1 MTFQFF
7 KYQATGN
14 DFILI
19 DDREKHFDLTNS
31 ALIHRLCNRR
41 FGIGADGLIL
51 LRNEIG
57 GDFRMLY
64 FNADGYEGSMCG
76 NGGRCVTA
84 FAHKLFNGKT
94 EFEFLA
100 YDGLHKASIRGTTN
114 QGLMVQLS
122 MQAVRSI
129 ENVNG
134 DFLLDTGSPHFVR
147 FVEDAAVVDVNSE
160 GRKIRNSE
168 SYLRDGVNVN
178 FVELHGDSITVRTY
192 ERGVEEETLSCGT
205 GVTAAA
211 LAAVHSAQIDQNPL
225 RVFTRGG
232 ELNVSFTAET
242 IGYTQVM
249 LTGEAVC
256 VFSGTIA
263 C

>member
-1 MTFQFF
+1 MTFQFH

-14 DFILI
+14 DFIII
-19 DDREKHFDLTNS
+19 DDREKHFDASNS
-31 ALIHRLCNRR
+31 SLIRKLCNRR

-51 LRNEIG
+51 VRTEAGL
-57 GDFRMLY
+57 DFRMLY

-84 FAHKLFNGKT
+84 FAHKLFPGKT
-94 EFEFLA
+94 EFTFLA
-100 YDGLHKASIRGTTN
+100 YDGLHNSSIRGTSE
-114 QGLMVQLS
+114 QGLVVQLS
-122 MQAVRSI
+122 MQAVSTI
-129 ENVNG
+129 DAFDN
-134 DFLLDTGSPHFVR
+134 DFLLDTGSPHYVR
-147 FVEDAAVVDVNSE
+147 FVDDAAIIDVATE
-160 GRKIRNSE
+160 GRRIRNSE
-168 SYLRDGVNVN
+168 AFLRDGVNVN

-205 GVTAAA
+205 GVTASA
-211 LAAVHSAQIDQNPL
+211 LAAVYSQRMEKNPV

-232 ELNVSFTAET
+232 ELNVAFEPDNS
-242 IGYTQVM
+242 GYSDVT

-256 VFSGTIA
+256 VFNGTIE

>member
-1 MTFQFF
+1 MTFQFY

-14 DFILI
+14 DFIII
-19 DDREKHFDLTNS
+19 DDRDKHFDATDS
-31 ALIHRLCNRR
+31 SLIRRLCNRR

-51 LRNEIG
+51 LRSESG
-57 GDFRMLY
+57 YDFRMVY

-76 NGGRCVTA
+76 NGGRCAAA
-84 FAHKLFNGKT
+84 FAHKLLNGKT

-100 YDGLHKASIRGTTN
+100 YDGLHHATIRGTTEL
-114 QGLMVQLS
+114 GLMVQLS
-122 MQAVRSI
+122 MQAVQTIDRM
-129 ENVNG
+129 E
-134 DFLLDTGSPHFVR
+134 DDYLLDTGSPHYVK
-147 FVEDAAVVDVNSE
+147 FVEDAATVDVGSE
-160 GRKIRNSE
+160 GRKVRNSE
-168 SYLRDGVNVN
+168 TFLRDGVNVN

-205 GVTAAA
+205 GVTASA
-211 LAAVHSAQIDQNPL
+211 LAAVFSARISQNPV

-232 ELNVSFTAET
+232 DLSVSFTAESS
-242 IGYTQVM
+242 GFSKVL

-256 VFSGTIA
+256 VYTGTIA

>member
-1 MTFQFF
+1 M
-7 KYQATGN
+7 
-14 DFILI
+14 
-19 DDREKHFDLTNS
+19 
-31 ALIHRLCNRR
+31 
-41 FGIGADGLIL
+41 
-51 LRNEIG
+51 
-57 GDFRMLY
+57 
-64 FNADGYEGSMCG
+64 
-76 NGGRCVTA
+76 
-84 FAHKLFNGKT
+84 
-94 EFEFLA
+94 
-100 YDGLHKASIRGTTN
+100 
-114 QGLMVQLS
+114 
-122 MQAVRSI
+122 
-129 ENVNG
+129 
-134 DFLLDTGSPHFVR
+134 
-147 FVEDAAVVDVNSE
+147 
-160 GRKIRNSE
+160 
-168 SYLRDGVNVN
+168 RDGVNVN

-232 ELNVSFTAET
+232 ELNVSFTSET

>member
-1 MTFQFF
+1 MTVQFY

-19 DDREKHFDLTNS
+19 DDREKHFDATNS
-31 ALIHRLCNRR
+31 SLIRRLCNRR

-51 LRNEIG
+51 LRTEAG
-57 GDFRMLY
+57 LDFCMLY

-84 FAHKLFNGKT
+84 FAHRLFPGKT
-94 EFEFLA
+94 DFTFMA
-100 YDGLHKASIRGTTN
+100 YDGLHKSSIRGTTDH
-114 QGLMVQLS
+114 GHVVQLS
-122 MQAVRSI
+122 MQAVSTI
-129 ENVNG
+129 DTFDN
-134 DFLLDTGSPHFVR
+134 DFLLDTGSPHYVR
-147 FVEDAAVVDVNSE
+147 FVDDAATVDVITE
-160 GRKIRNSE
+160 GRRIRNSE
-168 SYLRDGVNVN
+168 AFLRDGVNVN

-205 GVTAAA
+205 GVTASA
-211 LAAVHSAQIDQNPL
+211 LVAVYSKRMENNPV

-232 ELNVSFTAET
+232 ELNVTFERNNS
-242 IGYTQVM
+242 GYADVT

-256 VFSGTIA
+256 VFSGMID